1 VAAVLAVACVFVG
14 ASGASALPSSVP
26 LAASFSNLMPGDSAS
41 KTWRLVV
48 PQEARVSQAVLNRTG
63 TGVVDWRAQM
73 CPTTGRPCVD
83 LLKARVGTP
92 VPAGTYELT
101 VNLTVVELEQ
111 SETQSLEGRFT
122 LVEAGGGELAHTG
135 AQVWSAALAS
145 VLAAVVGILLVL
157 VARRRHRDPDQPD
170 LTEA

>member
-1 VAAVLAVACVFVG
+1 MATVLAVACVFVG

-63 TGVVDWRAQM
+63 TGVVDWRARM
-73 CPTTGRPCVD
+73 CPTTGGTCVD
-83 LLKARVGTP
+83 LMKASVGTP
-92 VPAGTYELT
+92 IHAGTYELT

-122 LVEAGGGELAHTG
+122 LVEAGGELAHTG

-145 VLAAVVGILLVL
+145 VLAAGVGILLVL